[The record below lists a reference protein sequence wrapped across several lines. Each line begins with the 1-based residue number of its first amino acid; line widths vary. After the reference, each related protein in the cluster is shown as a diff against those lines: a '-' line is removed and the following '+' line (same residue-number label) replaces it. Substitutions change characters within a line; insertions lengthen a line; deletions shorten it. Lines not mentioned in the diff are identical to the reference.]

1 MSVKSAIEKVS
12 NRKGLSFFEARE
24 AAMEIMRGEADESGI
39 AALLMGLRV
48 KGETADE
55 VQGFADAMRQKAD
68 KVRVRDEYLVDTCG
82 TGGDGLNTFNVS
94 TIAGIVAAG
103 AGCRVAK
110 HGNSSVSSRCGS
122 ANLFEALGVN
132 INLNSDQMAEC
143 IEKTNFGFLYAPRL
157 HAAMKYAMPARKK
170 MGIRTIFNML
180 GPITNPAAVK
190 RQVVGVCSEETARV
204 IADALLNLGSDHVLV
219 VHSRDGLDEIS
230 VSAPTTVFELKNG
243 TITKKEISPEDFN
256 LQTYSLGQIKGGD
269 PEENAEIA
277 LNVLKG
283 QKGAKRDC
291 VVLNSGAVIYV
302 SGRAGSIE
310 EGIRMAEESIDS
322 GRALD
327 VLNDFREISNNLK
340 A

>member
-24 AAMEIMRGEADESGI
+24 AAMEIMRGEADESRI

-143 IEKTNFGFLYAPRL
+143 IEKNNFGFLYAPRL
-157 HAAMKYAMPARKK
+157 HAAMKYAMPVRKK

-180 GPITNPAAVK
+180 GPITNPADVK
-190 RQVVGVCSEETARV
+190 RQVVGVYSEETARV
-204 IADALLNLGSDHVLV
+204 IADAILNMGSDHVLV

-243 TITKKEISPEDFN
+243 TITRKEISPEDFN
-256 LQTYSLGQIKGGD
+256 FKRCSLEEIKGGG

-277 LNVLKG
+277 LSVLRGRKG
-283 QKGAKRDC
+283 PKRDF
-291 VVLNSGAVIYV
+291 VLLNSGAVIYV
-302 SGRAGSIE
+302 SGKAGSIK
-310 EGIRMAEESIDS
+310 EGIKMAEEAIDS

-327 VLNDFREISNNLK
+327 VFNDFKEMSNNLN